1 MMIVKTASYIPFL
14 KPARAQRPTTVMMI
28 TKTVVV
34 ASRATAPFLG
44 SG

>member
-14 KPARAQRPTTVMMI
+14 KPARAQRAITVMMI

-34 ASRATAPFLG
+34 ASRATVTFLG